1 MGKNSAIEELG
12 SIIGNTVVH
21 KILGE
26 KTNRLESTNFLG
38 AEEVEYRAQARKKN
52 KLYNWNTADLQQIKE
67 KALKKIKNKFEV
79 RYADISL
86 SEKEAERLVNEEI
99 KSILEM

>member
-26 KTNRLESTNFLG
+26 KTNRPESTGFLG
-38 AEEVEYRAQARKKN
+38 AEEVEYRAQARKKGGA
-52 KLYNWNTADLQQIKE
+52 YNWNQMDIQQIKE
-67 KALKKIKNKFEV
+67 KALKKIKNKFSV
-79 RYADISL
+79 RYADVSF
-86 SEKEAERLVNEEI
+86 SEKEAEKIVDEEI
-99 KSILEM
+99 KSILEK

>member
-26 KTNRLESTNFLG
+26 KTNRLESRGFLG
-38 AEEVEYRAQARKKN
+38 AEEVEYRAQARKKG
-52 KLYNWNTADLQQIKE
+52 KLYNWNTADIQQIKE
-67 KALKKIKNKFEV
+67 KALKKIKSKFSV
-79 RYADISL
+79 RYADVL
-86 SEKEAERLVNEEI
+86 FSEKEAEKLVDEEL
-99 KSILEM
+99 KALLEK